1 MGAYSK
7 VPKGRETTDGGV
19 TPGTSALTKLSP
31 ERATEYI
38 TCLISNCFYLCRPFG
53 TFHVVAQLPGVN
65 TPVCGLSRHR
75 RFSPDSNILAISPS
89 QTLDGCTTSLSYF
102 MGNLFAGVDFYVW
115 KNLYLGAECGFG
127 LKTGKS
133 PNTYY
138 CDDDYSAN
146 YDATGVLTSSIKRTF
161 DGETNTTTTVT
172 STPSNTST
180 DTTNGPKT
188 SNETSETSFKLFV
201 EPAVRIGWKF

>member
-1 MGAYSK
+1 MYSVALSGLSFVNAHVPGA
-7 VPKGRETTDGGV
+7 
-19 TPGTSALTKLSP
+19 
-31 ERATEYI
+31 
-38 TCLISNCFYLCRPFG
+38 
-53 TFHVVAQLPGVN
+53 N